1 MPIRFHLDENVDD
14 RVAAGLRR
22 RGIDVT
28 LAREGGLEG
37 VDDRTQL
44 AFATS
49 TGRVL
54 MTHDADYLRLH
65 TEGVPHAGIAYCC
78 QGALSVGQIIRGLTL
93 IHDVLID
100 GEMVN
105 RIAYL

>member
-1 MPIRFHLDENVDD
+1 MPIGFHLDENVDD

-28 LAREGGLEG
+28 LARDGGRGGL
-37 VDDRTQL
+37 DDRTQL

-65 TEGVPHAGIAYCC
+65 REGVAHAGIAYCR
-78 QGALSVGQIIRGLTL
+78 QGTLSAGEIIRGLTL
-93 IHDVLID
+93 IHDVLVEAEI
-100 GEMVN
+100 VN
-105 RIAYL
+105 KIEYL